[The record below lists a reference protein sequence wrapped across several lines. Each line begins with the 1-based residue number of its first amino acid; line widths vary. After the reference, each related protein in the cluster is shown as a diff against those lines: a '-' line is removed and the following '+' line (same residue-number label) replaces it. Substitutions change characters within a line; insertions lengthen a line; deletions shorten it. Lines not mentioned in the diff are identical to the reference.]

1 MIPQV
6 ISQIISFGPYSENS
20 RVVLACSGGADST
33 FLAHAYK
40 RASQTSLLPTAIV
53 AVIDHAQHE
62 QSREQTA
69 KVVDGYH
76 RLGFEV
82 VSQRIS
88 CDRGIN
94 ENDMRNQRY
103 AALLEIAKH
112 HQASKVFVAHH
123 AEDQAETILQRIMRG
138 TGING
143 LVGMRPS
150 RDMGDGIELCRPLL
164 NMRRDEMR
172 AYLSA
177 NKMEWLEDQSNS
189 DVEYATR
196 NKIRHQ
202 LLPQLG
208 EIATGDP
215 IKALTKLAGEAADW
229 ESAQQQL
236 LGQDHDF
243 AEVPSY
249 LRRQAV
255 RAELLKLGEKV
266 TPQRL
271 LDIEGALIKKGSA
284 VINTALRFS
293 TSGGKLLV
301 VARR

>member
-1 MIPQV
+1 MISQV
-6 ISQIISFGPYSENS
+6 ASQIISFGPYGEKSK
-20 RVVLACSGGADST
+20 VVLACSGGADST
-33 FLAHAYK
+33 FLAYAYK
-40 RASQTSLLPTAIV
+40 SAAQTSSLPIAIV

-62 QSREQTA
+62 QSSEQTA
-69 KVVDGYH
+69 KVVDDY
-76 RLGFEV
+76 RSLGFEV
-82 VSQRIS
+82 VSQRIP

-103 AALLEIAKH
+103 AALLEIAKR
-112 HQASKVFVAHH
+112 HQASKIFVAHH
-123 AEDQAETILQRIMRG
+123 ADDQAETLLQRIMRG

-150 RDMGDGIELCRPLL
+150 RDMGDGVELCRPLL
-164 NMRRDEMR
+164 NMRRSEMR
-172 AYLSA
+172 EYLSA
-177 NKMEWLEDQSNS
+177 NKIEWCEDQSNA
-189 DVEYATR
+189 DVAYATR

-215 IKALTKLAGEAADW
+215 IKALIKLAGEAADW

-236 LGQDHDF
+236 LAQDRDF
-243 AEVPSY
+243 AELPSY

-271 LDIEGALIKKGSA
+271 LDIEGALIKKRSA

>member
-1 MIPQV
+1 M
-6 ISQIISFGPYSENS
+6 ISQVASQMTRFGPYCENS
-20 RVVLACSGGADST
+20 KVVLACSGGADST

-40 RASQTSLLPTAIV
+40 DISQTSSLPTAII
-53 AVIDHAQHE
+53 AVIDHGQHP
-62 QSREQTA
+62 QSGEQTTQI
-69 KVVDGYH
+69 VDAY
-76 RLGFEV
+76 RTLGFEV
-82 VSQRIS
+82 VSQRIP
-88 CDRGIN
+88 CDSEVN

-103 AALLEIAKH
+103 GALLDIARR
-112 HQASKVFVAHH
+112 HQASQIFVAHH
-123 AEDQAETILQRIMRG
+123 ADDQAETILQRIMRG

-150 RDMGDGIELCRPLL
+150 RDMGDGVELCRPLL
-164 NMRRDEMR
+164 NMRRSEMR
-172 AYLSA
+172 EYLSA
-177 NKMEWLEDQSNS
+177 NKIEWCEDQSNA

-215 IKALTKLAGEAADW
+215 IKALIKLAGEAADW

-236 LGQDHDF
+236 LAQDRDF
-243 AEVPSY
+243 AELPSY

-255 RAELLKLGEKV
+255 RVELLKLGEKV

-301 VARR
+301 VGRR

>member
-1 MIPQV
+1 MISQV
-6 ISQIISFGPYSENS
+6 ASQIISFGPYGEKSK
-20 RVVLACSGGADST
+20 VVLACSGGADST

-40 RASQTSLLPTAIV
+40 SAAQTSSLPIAIV

-62 QSREQTA
+62 QSSEQTA
-69 KVVDGYH
+69 KVVDDY
-76 RLGFEV
+76 RSLGFEV
-82 VSQRIS
+82 VSQRIP

-103 AALLEIAKH
+103 AALLEIAKR

-143 LVGMRPS
+143 LVGMRPT

-164 NMRRDEMR
+164 NMRRSEMR

-177 NKMEWLEDQSNS
+177 NKIEWCEDQSNA

-236 LGQDHDF
+236 LAQGRDF
-243 AEVPSY
+243 AELPSY
-249 LRRQAV
+249 LRRQAI
-255 RAELLKLGEKV
+255 RAELLKLSEKV

-293 TSGGKLLV
+293 TSGGKLLA

>member
-1 MIPQV
+1 M
-6 ISQIISFGPYSENS
+6 ISQVASQITSFGPYCENS
-20 RVVLACSGGADST
+20 KVVLACSGGADST

-40 RASQTSLLPTAIV
+40 NISQTSLLPTAIV
-53 AVIDHAQHE
+53 AVIDHAQHP
-62 QSREQTA
+62 QSGEQTA
-69 KVVDGYH
+69 QIVNDYH
-76 RLGFEV
+76 TLGFEV
-82 VSQRIS
+82 VSQRIH
-88 CDRGIN
+88 CDSGVN

-103 AALLEIAKH
+103 GALLDIARQ
-112 HQASKVFVAHH
+112 HQASNIFVAHH
-123 AEDQAETILQRIMRG
+123 ADDQAETILQRIMRG
-138 TGING
+138 TGVNG
-143 LVGMRPS
+143 LVGMRP
-150 RDMGDGIELCRPLL
+150 RRNLGDGVELCRPLL
-164 NMRRDEMR
+164 NLRRSEMR
-172 AYLSA
+172 EYLSA
-177 NKMEWLEDQSNS
+177 NKIEWREDQSNA

-215 IKALTKLAGEAADW
+215 VKALIKLAGEAADW
-229 ESAQQQL
+229 EIAQQQL
-236 LGQDHDF
+236 LAQNCDF
-243 AEVPSY
+243 AELPSY

-271 LDIEGALIKKGSA
+271 LDVEGALLKKRSA

-293 TSGGKLLV
+293 ASGGKLLV

>member
-1 MIPQV
+1 MISQV
-6 ISQIISFGPYSENS
+6 ASQIISFGPYGEKSK
-20 RVVLACSGGADST
+20 VVLACSGGADST

-40 RASQTSLLPTAIV
+40 SAAQKSSLPIAIV

-62 QSREQTA
+62 QSSEQTA
-69 KVVDGYH
+69 KVVDDY
-76 RLGFEV
+76 RTLGFEV
-82 VSQRIS
+82 VSQRIP

-103 AALLEIAKH
+103 AALLEIAKR

-150 RDMGDGIELCRPLL
+150 RDMGDGVELCRPLL
-164 NMRRDEMR
+164 NMRRSEMR

-177 NKMEWLEDQSNS
+177 KKMGWHEDQTNA

-215 IKALTKLAGEAADW
+215 IKALAKLAGEAADW

-236 LGQDHDF
+236 LAQDRDF
-243 AEVPSY
+243 AELPSY

-301 VARR
+301 VGRR

>member
-1 MIPQV
+1 MISQV
-6 ISQIISFGPYSENS
+6 ASQIISFGPYGENS
-20 RVVLACSGGADST
+20 KVVLACSGGADST

-40 RASQTSLLPTAIV
+40 SASQTSSLPTAIV

-62 QSREQTA
+62 QSSEQTA
-69 KVVDGYH
+69 KVVDDYR

-82 VSQRIS
+82 VSQRIP

-103 AALLEIAKH
+103 AALLEIAKR

-150 RDMGDGIELCRPLL
+150 RDMGDGVELCRPLL
-164 NMRRDEMR
+164 NMRRSEMR

-177 NKMEWLEDQSNS
+177 KKMGWHEDQTNA

-215 IKALTKLAGEAADW
+215 IKALAKLAGEAADW

-236 LGQDHDF
+236 LAQDRDF
-243 AEVPSY
+243 AELPSY

-301 VARR
+301 VGRR

>member
-1 MIPQV
+1 MISQV
-6 ISQIISFGPYSENS
+6 ASQIIRFGPYGENS
-20 RVVLACSGGADST
+20 KVVLACSGGADST

-40 RASQTSLLPTAIV
+40 DISQTSSLPTAII
-53 AVIDHAQHE
+53 AVIDHGQHP
-62 QSREQTA
+62 QSGEQTA
-69 KVVDGYH
+69 QIVDAYH
-76 RLGFEV
+76 TLGFEV
-82 VSQRIS
+82 VSQRIH
-88 CDRGIN
+88 CDSEVN
-94 ENDMRNQRY
+94 ENDMRNHRY
-103 AALLEIAKH
+103 GALLDIARRY
-112 HQASKVFVAHH
+112 QASKIFVAHH
-123 AEDQAETILQRIMRG
+123 ADDQAETILQRIMRG

-143 LVGMRPS
+143 LVGMRP
-150 RDMGDGIELCRPLL
+150 RRNLGDGVELCRPLL
-164 NMRRDEMR
+164 NMRSSEMR
-172 AYLSA
+172 EYLFT
-177 NKMEWLEDQSNS
+177 NKIEWCEDQSNA

-215 IKALTKLAGEAADW
+215 IKALIKLAGEAADW
-229 ESAQQQL
+229 EIAQQQL
-236 LGQDHDF
+236 LAQDCDF
-243 AEVPSY
+243 AKLPSY

-271 LDIEGALIKKGSA
+271 LDIEGALIKKGSS

>member
-1 MIPQV
+1 MISQV
-6 ISQIISFGPYSENS
+6 ASQIISFGPYGENS
-20 RVVLACSGGADST
+20 KVVLACSGGADST

-40 RASQTSLLPTAIV
+40 SASQTSSLPTAIV
-53 AVIDHAQHE
+53 AVINHAQHE
-62 QSREQTA
+62 QSNEQTA
-69 KVVDGYH
+69 KVVDDYR

-82 VSQRIS
+82 VSQRIP

-103 AALLEIAKH
+103 AALLEIAKR

-150 RDMGDGIELCRPLL
+150 RDMGDGVELCRPLL
-164 NMRRDEMR
+164 NMRRSEMR

-177 NKMEWLEDQSNS
+177 KKMGWHEDQTNA

-236 LGQDHDF
+236 LAQDRDF
-243 AEVPSY
+243 AELPSY

-301 VARR
+301 VGRR

>member
-1 MIPQV
+1 MISQV
-6 ISQIISFGPYSENS
+6 ASQIISFGPYGENS
-20 RVVLACSGGADST
+20 KVVLACSGGADST

-40 RASQTSLLPTAIV
+40 SASQTSSLPTAIV

-62 QSREQTA
+62 QSSEQTA
-69 KVVDGYH
+69 KVVDDYR

-82 VSQRIS
+82 VSQRIP

-103 AALLEIAKH
+103 AALLEIAKR

-150 RDMGDGIELCRPLL
+150 RDMGDGVELCRPLL
-164 NMRRDEMR
+164 NMRRSEMR

-177 NKMEWLEDQSNS
+177 KKMEWHEDQTNA

-236 LGQDHDF
+236 LAQDRDF
-243 AEVPSY
+243 AELPSY

-301 VARR
+301 VGRR

>member
-1 MIPQV
+1 MISQV
-6 ISQIISFGPYSENS
+6 ASQIISFGPYGENS
-20 RVVLACSGGADST
+20 KVVLACSGGADST

-40 RASQTSLLPTAIV
+40 SASQTSSLPTAIV
-53 AVIDHAQHE
+53 AVINHAQHE
-62 QSREQTA
+62 QSNEQTA
-69 KVVDGYH
+69 KVVDDYR

-82 VSQRIS
+82 VSQRIP

-103 AALLEIAKH
+103 AALLEIAKR

-150 RDMGDGIELCRPLL
+150 RDMGDGVELCRPLL
-164 NMRRDEMR
+164 NMRRSEMR

-177 NKMEWLEDQSNS
+177 KKMGWHEDQTNA

-236 LGQDHDF
+236 LAQDRDF
-243 AEVPSY
+243 AELPSY
-249 LRRQAV
+249 FCVLY
-255 RAELLKLGEKV
+255 
-266 TPQRL
+266 
-271 LDIEGALIKKGSA
+271 
-284 VINTALRFS
+284 
-293 TSGGKLLV
+293 TSD
-301 VARR
+301 AADE

>member
-1 MIPQV
+1 MISQV
-6 ISQIISFGPYSENS
+6 ASQIISFGPYGENS
-20 RVVLACSGGADST
+20 KVVLACSGGADST

-40 RASQTSLLPTAIV
+40 SASQTSSLPTAIV

-62 QSREQTA
+62 QSSEQTA
-69 KVVDGYH
+69 KVVDDYR

-82 VSQRIS
+82 VSQRIP

-94 ENDMRNQRY
+94 EDDMRNQRY
-103 AALLEIAKH
+103 AALLEIANR
-112 HQASKVFVAHH
+112 HQASKIFVAHH
-123 AEDQAETILQRIMRG
+123 ADDQAETLLQRIMRG

-150 RDMGDGIELCRPLL
+150 RDMGDGVELCRPLL
-164 NMRRDEMR
+164 NMRRSEMR
-172 AYLSA
+172 EYLSA
-177 NKMEWLEDQSNS
+177 NKMEWSEDQSNA
-189 DVEYATR
+189 DVAYATR

-215 IKALTKLAGEAADW
+215 IKALIKLAGEAADW

-236 LGQDHDF
+236 LAQDRDF
-243 AEVPSY
+243 AELPSY

>member
-1 MIPQV
+1 MISQV
-6 ISQIISFGPYSENS
+6 ASQIISFGPYGENS
-20 RVVLACSGGADST
+20 KVVLACSGGADST

-40 RASQTSLLPTAIV
+40 SASQTSSLPTAIV

-62 QSREQTA
+62 QSSEQTA
-69 KVVDGYH
+69 KVVDDYR

-82 VSQRIS
+82 VSQRIP

-103 AALLEIAKH
+103 AALLEIAKR

-150 RDMGDGIELCRPLL
+150 RDMGDGVELCRPLL
-164 NMRRDEMR
+164 SMRRSEMR

-177 NKMEWLEDQSNS
+177 KKMGWHEDQTNA

-215 IKALTKLAGEAADW
+215 IKALAKLAGEAADW

-236 LGQDHDF
+236 LAQDRDF
-243 AEVPSY
+243 AELPSY

-301 VARR
+301 VGRR

>member
-1 MIPQV
+1 M
-6 ISQIISFGPYSENS
+6 ISQVASQMTRFGPYGENS
-20 RVVLACSGGADST
+20 KVVLACSGGADST

-40 RASQTSLLPTAIV
+40 SASQTSSLPTAIIV
-53 AVIDHAQHE
+53 VIDHAQHE
-62 QSREQTA
+62 QSSEQTA
-69 KVVDGYH
+69 QIVDDY
-76 RLGFEV
+76 RKLGFEV

-88 CDRGIN
+88 CDLGVN

-103 AALLEIAKH
+103 AALLDIARR
-112 HQASKVFVAHH
+112 HQASKIFVAHH
-123 AEDQAETILQRIMRG
+123 ADDQAETILQRIMRG

-150 RDMGDGIELCRPLL
+150 RDMGDDIELCRPLL
-164 NMRRDEMR
+164 NMRRSEMR
-172 AYLSA
+172 EYLSA
-177 NKMEWLEDQSNS
+177 NKIEWCEDQSNA
-189 DVEYATR
+189 DVAYATR

-215 IKALTKLAGEAADW
+215 IKALIKLAGEAADW

-236 LGQDHDF
+236 LAQDRDF
-243 AEVPSY
+243 AELPSY

-255 RAELLKLGEKV
+255 RAELLELGEKI

-301 VARR
+301 VGRR